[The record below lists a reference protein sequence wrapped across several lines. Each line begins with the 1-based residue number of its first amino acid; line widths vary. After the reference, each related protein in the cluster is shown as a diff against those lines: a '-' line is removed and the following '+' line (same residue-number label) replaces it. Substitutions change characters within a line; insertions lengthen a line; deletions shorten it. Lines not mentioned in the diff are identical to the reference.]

1 MMQSGN
7 SMLGFCC
14 TPFEY
19 RKQVLIV
26 WVHLFLYPLCHSSPP
41 AHILPTIWPRQLILV
56 ISDHQTFQS
65 STVYSKCHLVKFIL
79 ALLWWCL
86 IKDFFHFTITLM
98 PVAELMMH
106 YLRRDES
113 VGNVLKCPSSLRSI
127 INLPNS
133 NYVSNIVNISHSKL
147 GLMITR
153 RPEKVKMMLRVNA
166 TNSNTTKACCIMYLS
181 SRKTR
186 VKQSNDIKG
195 LGSSQFLHSDFV
207 GDTIIAEYVGIL
219 YF

>member
-147 GLMITR
+147 DDHQ
-153 RPEKVKMMLRVNA
+153 
-166 TNSNTTKACCIMYLS
+166 
-181 SRKTR
+181 KTWE
-186 VKQSNDIKG
+186 G
-195 LGSSQFLHSDFV
+195 
-207 GDTIIAEYVGIL
+207 
-219 YF
+219 